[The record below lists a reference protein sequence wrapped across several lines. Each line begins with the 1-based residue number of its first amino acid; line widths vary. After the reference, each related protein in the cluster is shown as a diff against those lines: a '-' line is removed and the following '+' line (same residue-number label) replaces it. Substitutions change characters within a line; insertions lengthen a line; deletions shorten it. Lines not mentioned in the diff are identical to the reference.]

1 MSADVS
7 PAEVLSA
14 VSAGVSA
21 GVFAGVFVAGTDTGV
36 GKTTVAVG
44 LARLALRRG
53 RVPIPYKP
61 VETGCDPIPGDAR
74 RLWEAARPPTTLE
87 ETCPY
92 PLALP
97 AAPAAAAAA
106 VGLRLDLIDLICR
119 AELIAA
125 RGDFLIVESAGGL
138 LVPYDRMVTNADLA
152 KRLRLPILLV
162 GRTALGTIN
171 HVALTVAEL
180 ARRALPLAGIVLVC
194 STEGAGP
201 HEATNATLIQD
212 LTGLR
217 PLGPVPFLSS
227 SELADPD
234 KVADALERALP
245 AAVLSQLLDPPA
257 QKP

>member
-1 MSADVS
+1 
-7 PAEVLSA
+7 
-14 VSAGVSA
+14 
-21 GVFAGVFVAGTDTGV
+21 VFVAGTDTGV

-53 RVPIPYKP
+53 RIPIPYKP
-61 VETGCDPIPGDAR
+61 VETGCDPAPSDAR
-74 RLWEAARPPTTLE
+74 RLWEAARPPTTLA

-106 VGLRLDLIDLICR
+106 AGLRLDLADLVRR
-119 AELIAA
+119 AELVAA

-138 LVPYDRMVTNADLA
+138 LVPYDRMATNADLA
-152 KRLRLPILLV
+152 ARLGLPVLLV

-171 HVALTVAEL
+171 HIALTVAEL
-180 ARRALPLAGIVLVC
+180 ARRALQLTGIVLVR
-194 STEGAGP
+194 STEASGP
-201 HEATNATLIQD
+201 HEATNASLIED

-245 AAVLSQLLDPPA
+245 AGVLSRLLEPPA
-257 QKP
+257 QGPERRA